1 MQHITEISRYQMRI
15 SGLEDAI
22 TPDNQVLIMLELV
35 VPESE
40 EKHKKTSLKLLQKK
54 EDYKS
59 SYYSL

>member
-15 SGLEDAI
+15 SGLEDTI

-40 EKHKKTSLKLLQKK
+40 EKHEKTSLKLLQKK
-54 EDYKS
+54 DYKS
-59 SYYSL
+59 SYSL

>member
-1 MQHITEISRYQMRI
+1 MQHITGISRHQMRF
-15 SGLEDAI
+15 SSLEDTI
-22 TPDNQVLIMLELV
+22 SLDNQVLIILELV

-40 EKHKKTSLKLLQKK
+40 EKHKKTNLKLLQKK